1 MFVMKLDMQAD
12 VEEELFREKSKALS
26 EIFEDLYNDGWD
38 KTEIWD
44 EGGVWILYFVK
55 EINGRKRR
63 IRIGAIDRAVK
74 KAFYTLYDLGSF
86 DISYNFDEKK
96 YGLQNLDEYE
106 ESHWKALELFE
117 DNVIFADRPVKDFKP
132 SKHLIKYYYSK
143 GFKMR
148 IKTKRGKKYL
158 YAMKRDP
165 TTGKMVKR
173 NLGLKT

>member
-44 EGGVWILYFVK
+44 EGGVWILYFAK

-74 KAFYTLYDLGSF
+74 KGLLY
-86 DISYNFDEKK
+86 
-96 YGLQNLDEYE
+96 
-106 ESHWKALELFE
+106 ALRLRTF
-117 DNVIFADRPVKDFKP
+117 R
-132 SKHLIKYYYSK
+132 HLI
-143 GFKMR
+143 
-148 IKTKRGKKYL
+148 
-158 YAMKRDP
+158 
-165 TTGKMVKR
+165 
-173 NLGLKT
+173 